1 MKRAPVILYSAGI
14 NISSGVRTHPR
25 INEDAESIKSLLNG
39 QQTIL
44 IYNHQGDY
52 FKKTAEP
59 TPWIAS
65 LLSEYLQQHVHYF
78 PDCVGPKAQDFTA
91 GLPEGEVALMGNTRR
106 YPDEQKNDAM
116 FAEHLA
122 KQGDRLVI
130 GGFSKLHRKN
140 ASNCAIKAF
149 IPWCYSEGV
158 MAQLEEL
165 EQLHSALYSHR
176 RTILM
181 LGGNKNEK
189 LQFLFH
195 HPRLPYVD
203 RVIAGGAVLNSLLR
217 ARGIRI
223 GLSDSFPLPENA
235 SFDLPPLYIP
245 EVLIVSDV
253 QGRTARR
260 PLLQVRDS
268 DRIVDFI
275 FNEEFLAD
283 VAAPDDFSFFAAGPL
298 SIPGSQYAHAAYRT
312 LKRKGIQ
319 GLFMGGDTLTETET
333 FSYTSSGGGAVL
345 HFFSSGYENIKFQ
358 DSYGS

>member
-1 MKRAPVILYSAGI
+1 MILYSAGI
-14 NISSGVRTHPR
+14 NISSGVRMHPR
-25 INEDAESIKSLLNG
+25 INEDAESIKSLMTA

-65 LLSEYLQQHVHYF
+65 LLSEHLQQRVHYF
-78 PDCVGPKAQDFTA
+78 PDCVGRKAQDFIA
-91 GLPEGEVALMGNTRR
+91 RLPEGEVALMGNTRR
-106 YPDEQKNDAM
+106 YPEEQQNDAT
-116 FAEHLA
+116 FAEELA
-122 KQGDRLVI
+122 KPGDRLVI

-149 IPWCYSEGV
+149 IPWCFSEGV
-158 MAQLEEL
+158 RSQLEEL
-165 EQLHSALYSHR
+165 EQIHSALYNQR
-176 RTILM
+176 PTILV
-181 LGGNKNEK
+181 LGGNKKEK

-195 HPRLPYVD
+195 HPRLRYVN
-203 RVIAGGAVLNSLLR
+203 RVIAGGAVLNSLLK

-223 GLSDSFPLPENA
+223 GLSDYFPMPENA
-235 SFDLPPLYIP
+235 SIDLPIYIP
-245 EVLIVSDV
+245 EVLIVCDV
-253 QGRTARR
+253 QGRMVRR
-260 PLLQVRDS
+260 PLLQIRDS

-275 FNEEFLAD
+275 FSEEFLAD
-283 VAAPDDFSFFAAGPL
+283 VTGPDDFSFFAAGPL

-312 LKRKGIQ
+312 LKRKRIQ

-358 DSYGS
+358 ESYGN

>member
-1 MKRAPVILYSAGI
+1 MILYSAGI

-25 INEDAESIKSLLNG
+25 INEDAESIKSLMNG
-39 QQTIL
+39 QQSIL

-65 LLSEYLQQHVHYF
+65 LLSERLQQHVHYF
-78 PDCVGPKAQDFTA
+78 PDCVGRKAQDFIA
-91 GLPEGEVALMGNTRR
+91 RLSEGEVALMGNTRF
-106 YPDEQKNDAM
+106 YPEEQQNDAT
-116 FAEHLA
+116 FAADLA
-122 KQGDRLVI
+122 KPGDRLVI

-158 MAQLEEL
+158 LSQLEEL
-165 EQLHSALYSHR
+165 EQIHSALYRHR
-176 RTILM
+176 PTILL
-181 LGGNKNEK
+181 LGGNKKEK

-203 RVIAGGAVLNSLLR
+203 RVIAGGAVLNSLLK
-217 ARGIRI
+217 ARGIQI
-223 GLSDSFPLPENA
+223 GQSDCFPLPENA
-235 SFDLPPLYIP
+235 SFNLPLYLP
-245 EVLIVSDV
+245 EVLIVSDA
-253 QGRTARR
+253 QGRMVRR
-260 PLLQVRDS
+260 PLLQVRDR

-275 FNEEFLAD
+275 FSEEFLAD
-283 VAAPDDFSFFAAGPL
+283 VTGPDDISFFAAGPL
-298 SIPGSQYAHAAYRT
+298 SVPGSQYAHAAYRT

-333 FSYTSSGGGAVL
+333 FSFTSSGGGAVL
-345 HFFSSGYENIKFQ
+345 HFFSSGYEDIKFQ
-358 DSYGS
+358 ESYGS

>member
-1 MKRAPVILYSAGI
+1 MYSAGI
-14 NISSGVRTHPR
+14 NISSGVRMHPR
-25 INEDAESIKSLLNG
+25 INEDAESIKSLMTA

-65 LLSEYLQQHVHYF
+65 LLSEHLQQRVHYF
-78 PDCVGPKAQDFTA
+78 PDCVGRKAQDFIA
-91 GLPEGEVALMGNTRR
+91 RLPEGEVALMGNTRR
-106 YPDEQKNDAM
+106 YPEEQQNDAT
-116 FAEHLA
+116 FAAELA
-122 KQGDRLVI
+122 KPGDRLVI

-149 IPWCYSEGV
+149 IPWCFSEGV
-158 MAQLEEL
+158 RSQLEEL
-165 EQLHSALYSHR
+165 EQIHSALYNQR
-176 RTILM
+176 PTILV
-181 LGGNKNEK
+181 LGGNKKEK

-195 HPRLPYVD
+195 HPRLRYVN
-203 RVIAGGAVLNSLLR
+203 RVIAGGAVLNSLLK

-223 GLSDSFPLPENA
+223 GLSDYFPMPENA
-235 SFDLPPLYIP
+235 SIDLPIYIP
-245 EVLIVSDV
+245 EVLIVCDV
-253 QGRTARR
+253 QGRMVRR

-275 FNEEFLAD
+275 FSEEFLAD
-283 VAAPDDFSFFAAGPL
+283 VTGPDDFSFFAAGPL

-312 LKRKGIQ
+312 LKRKRIQ

-358 DSYGS
+358 ESYGN

>member
-1 MKRAPVILYSAGI
+1 MILYSAGI
-14 NISSGVRTHPR
+14 NISSGVRMHPR
-25 INEDAESIKSLLNG
+25 INEDAESIKSLMTA

-65 LLSEYLQQHVHYF
+65 LLSEHLQQRVHYF
-78 PDCVGPKAQDFTA
+78 PDCVGRKAQDFIA
-91 GLPEGEVALMGNTRR
+91 RLPEGEVALMGNTRR
-106 YPDEQKNDAM
+106 YPEEQQNDAT
-116 FAEHLA
+116 FAAELA
-122 KQGDRLVI
+122 KPGDRLVI

-149 IPWCYSEGV
+149 IPWCFSEGV
-158 MAQLEEL
+158 RSQLEEL
-165 EQLHSALYSHR
+165 EQIHSALYNQR
-176 RTILM
+176 PTILV
-181 LGGNKNEK
+181 LGGNKKEK

-195 HPRLPYVD
+195 HPRLRYVN
-203 RVIAGGAVLNSLLR
+203 RVIAGGAVLNSLLK

-223 GLSDSFPLPENA
+223 GLSDYFPMPENA
-235 SFDLPPLYIP
+235 SIDLPIYIP
-245 EVLIVSDV
+245 EVLIVCDV
-253 QGRTARR
+253 QGRMVRR

-275 FNEEFLAD
+275 FSEEFLAD
-283 VAAPDDFSFFAAGPL
+283 VTGPDDFSFFAAGPL

-312 LKRKGIQ
+312 LKRKRIQ

-358 DSYGS
+358 ESYGN